1 MQGEQV
7 EKSGEGPDGGGYSVS
22 SLMMMMIFSTSSPPR
37 RSARRLVRTV
47 RARGR
52 GQPYSLPKLYNPGL
66 FGCLFSWQHLWVSH
80 SFAGRG
86 LEGHGLGEVCQWETQ
101 GEQVQKSGEGPDG
114 RGYSVSRARWWEF
127 LWSAVHQEDHQGGSS
142 GPLGDLLL
150 AILHL
155 CLGKKG
161 LSYLPLPSLWVSQI
175 STLRMRPVCG
185 PALLHGSSYLP
196 ILGILNGLSYLP
208 IPDRPAIMRGLS
220 YLPISGVLLGLS
232 YLPVPRLAKRS
243 ASSSVSGSGG
253 DAHVQALVTSPGME
267 GSTGWTLGDPQQGF
281 MADDPGHA
289 GDGTAVA

>member
-47 RARGR
+47 RAQGR

-127 LWSAVHQEDHQGGSS
+127 LWSAVHQEDQQGGS
-142 GPLGDLLL
+142 LGDLLL

-253 DAHVQALVTSPGME
+253 DVHVQALVTSPAGME